1 MSSASLESVWRGL
14 APDRRLAI
22 VQELVEYIHSC
33 LLSYFAAVSPQFLH
47 IVRYC
52 IAHPPKCL
60 LPADVVYAWQI
71 RQTPPALR
79 VPLEVW
85 WMIFDWA
92 VYQEHSASLP
102 FWRMRARV
110 MLVCASLRSYAL
122 SYKPFWTT
130 LRVSPDST
138 RMSVKFFLD
147 TVGERPLRVAVVDG
161 GYSWP
166 DERIRS
172 AKLRQAFARCVLS
185 ARQWTSLFVL
195 SPLPGTINHVFDTL
209 AHRPL
214 IQLEEL
220 YVDSQLSLRQRA
232 LGLSPNILR
241 HPERVVRLD
250 LRGAGCSAI
259 RLPDF
264 GALQVLRLIDLPYSA
279 WPTSSHFFDFLQS
292 AESLHELQLYHTGF
306 RGPFLPSPTPKI
318 ALPSLRV
325 FKVYFDHRIHKATE
339 CLYPLLAR
347 LHLSSLAVLSLQF
360 GGDQDLFRYR
370 ANEVDLTASV
380 VHVVGALREPELMEY
395 LYSTFASCEHLDVS
409 TLDGYASF
417 QVLGR
422 LGVDSPPS
430 AIPLLPRLSIL
441 SVPNR
446 HWEKIY
452 DGLLQRSS
460 RGRILQQLRVVVPK
474 LEANPIH
481 SLPAASLYDYTSTTE
496 IVPEVVWV
504 ERRPLDVY
512 SDVARV

>member
-14 APDRRLAI
+14 APDRRLDI

-33 LLSYFAAVSPQFLH
+33 LLSYFAAVSPT
-47 IVRYC
+47 IS
-52 IAHPPKCL
+52 AHSALFALLILLNVCCL
-60 LPADVVYAWQI
+60 LMSFTLGKSVVE
-71 RQTPPALR
+71 TPPALR

-138 RMSVKFFLD
+138 RTSVKFFLD

-209 AHRPL
+209 AYRPL
-214 IQLEEL
+214 LQLEEL

-306 RGPFLPSPTPKI
+306 RGPFLRHSLPK
-318 ALPSLRV
+318 SL
-325 FKVYFDHRIHKATE
+325 
-339 CLYPLLAR
+339 CL
-347 LHLSSLAVLSLQF
+347 LSAFSRSISITAFTKPRNF

-370 ANEVDLTASV
+370 ANEVALSASV
-380 VHVVGALREPELMEY
+380 VHVVGALRDPELMEY
-395 LYSTFASCEHLDVS
+395 LYSTFASCEHLDLS

-422 LGVDSPPS
+422 PGGDSPPS
-430 AIPLLPRLSIL
+430 SIPLLPRLSIL

-460 RGRILQQLRVVVPK
+460 RGRTVQQLRVVVPK

-496 IVPEVVWV
+496 IVHEVVWV
-504 ERRPLDVY
+504 ERRPLNVY